1 MNHLNDALSEV
12 PSHAFGQPRLKATLL
27 ISDPWN
33 DPLAQPALTSWIMQ
47 ARIRRQL
54 VGEVPTDYLLKDNFG
69 NERVIDPSVDYT
81 IADLYDA
88 EGILLKPV

>member
-12 PSHAFGQPRLKATLL
+12 PSPAFGQPRLKATLL
-27 ISDPWN
+27 ISDPWH
-33 DPLAQPALTSWIMQ
+33 DPLAQPALTSWTMQ
-47 ARIRRQL
+47 ARARRQL
-54 VGEVPTDYLLKDNFG
+54 EEAIGTDYLLKDNFG

-88 EGILLKPV
+88 DGRIKPA